1 MGGKR
6 KRLGEREFVFSVR
19 TMEDVRRL
27 MKRFGTWIYT
37 GDRMGDLEMM
47 EEELEEMHRL
57 GMIDKDTYL
66 SARRVIM
73 EQKRMYRG

>member
-1 MGGKR
+1 M
-6 KRLGEREFVFSVR
+6 R

-27 MKRFGTWIYT
+27 LKRFGIWIYT
-37 GDRMGDLEMM
+37 GDRLGDLEMM

-57 GMIDKDTYL
+57 GLIDKDTYL

-73 EQKRMYRG
+73 GQKREIRG

>member
-1 MGGKR
+1 
-6 KRLGEREFVFSVR
+6 
-19 TMEDVRRL
+19 MEDVRRL
-27 MKRFGTWIYT
+27 LKRFGTGLY

-57 GMIDKDTYL
+57 GMIDRNYL

-73 EQKRMYRG
+73 GRREIEDNGHRMVYLFVKFCSRFVV